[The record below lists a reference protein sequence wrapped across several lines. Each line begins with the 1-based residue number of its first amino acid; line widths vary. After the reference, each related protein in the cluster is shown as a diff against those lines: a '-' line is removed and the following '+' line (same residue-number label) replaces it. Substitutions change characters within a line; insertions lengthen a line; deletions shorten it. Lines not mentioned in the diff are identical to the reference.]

1 MHMRESLRRRGTSGM
16 FAPIETERLCLRAL
30 EQRDAEAVRSYRIL
44 PEVARFQR
52 WGTRSIESI
61 KADIDGMNA
70 RAIGAPGQ
78 WYQVGIC
85 LRSTGELIGDC
96 GLRVP
101 ESDRSQVEIGIAL
114 NPAMQRR
121 GYGTEALRAFMDYLF
136 RNKGSKTIF
145 ATVDAANTRSAALML
160 RLGMRKVERHG
171 EQQNDELEEV
181 FEIVKEKH

>member
-1 MHMRESLRRRGTSGM
+1 MSESLSSRKASEM

-30 EQRDAEAVRSYRIL
+30 ETGDAEAVRSYRIL

-52 WGTRSIESI
+52 WGTDSVESI
-61 KADIDGMNA
+61 KADIDAMKT
-70 RAIGAPGQ
+70 RAISTPGQ

-85 LRSTGELIGDC
+85 LRSTGKLIGDC

-101 ESDRSQVEIGIAL
+101 ESNRKQVEIGITL
-114 NPAMQRR
+114 NPAMQGK
-121 GYGTEALRAFMDYLF
+121 GYATEALRAFMDYLF
-136 RNKGSKTIF
+136 TGLGKDAIF

-181 FEIVKEKH
+181 FEIVKEKY

>member
-1 MHMRESLRRRGTSGM
+1 MRESLRGRGTSGM

-44 PEVARFQR
+44 PEVA
-52 WGTRSIESI
+52 I

-101 ESDRSQVEIGIAL
+101 ECDRSQVEIAL